1 MHLEPLHPPRPP
13 PRGQALALPA
23 PCRLRGSMHPRAR
36 RRGAAGSRSRSPEG
50 NNASVGMSSG
60 GAFARGLCRVCSE
73 HRLCKTSLVH

>member
-1 MHLEPLHPPRPP
+1 MRLEHPCPPRPP

-23 PCRLRGSMHPRAR
+23 PRRPRGSMHPRAQ
-36 RRGAAGSRSRSPEG
+36 GHAAAGSRSRSPER

-60 GAFARGLCRVCSE
+60 GTFARGLCRACSE